1 MSGEFERGSM
11 SRDTLGIG
19 KIGKDIMEAEPA
31 CHDRG
36 MLRSMDRRTGERIST
51 GTLLRPGSINFAAV
65 RGWQSSSW
73 VPQLNLRDR
82 SSACALSCHAPAHRL
97 RSTIGS
103 SLPGE
108 LCPWGQNKRQR
119 APAAWVACSGPP
131 HPCRAPRDALL
142 VM

>member
-1 MSGEFERGSM
+1 
-11 SRDTLGIG
+11 
-19 KIGKDIMEAEPA
+19 MEAEPA
-31 CHDRG
+31 CYGRG
-36 MLRSMDRRTGERIST
+36 IMLKSMDRRTGERIST

-73 VPQLNLRDR
+73 VPQLNLRVLGIGVPV
-82 SSACALSCHAPAHRL
+82 AATPLAYPPPCASSCHAPAHRL

-108 LCPWGQNKRQR
+108 LCPWGQSERQR
-119 APAAWVACSGPP
+119 APAAWVACSGQP